1 MEKGLKEALSE
12 LIYNITIAMTDASL
26 YSGKH
31 PLVAERVEKC
41 VSILCELLETR
52 NTLSVMILQDEVV
65 VDRQLLSDKGI
76 YARNFIKKMNK
87 KGIEALTF
95 TKPITSRELTEFI
108 TAISR
113 SGKARVSSFPHIMTG
128 KVEVGIKPMVV
139 EEQVLDEAERED
151 EEYKKTY
158 TQDEID
164 KLREAYYNASRFKK
178 LDIVGLEDMV
188 VNFIAVY
195 KREAN
200 ILNLLPRVKTYSEYT
215 YTHATNVSI
224 ISMFQ
229 AESIGLDG
237 PILHQIGIA
246 ALLHDV
252 GKMYVSTSILDKK
265 EALTPDEWEEMKRH
279 SIYGAKYIATLKKAP
294 QLAIISAMEHHMKYD
309 GSGYPQ
315 NGYGRNGQ
323 HLCSQIIAISDFFDA
338 LRTERPYRRPV
349 DTAHVLGL
357 LKHGAGKEFNPFLA
371 NNFIGLMKNLVRTNA
386 SLANSSEEH
395 G

>member
-1 MEKGLKEALSE
+1 MERALKEALSE

-31 PLVAERVEKC
+31 PLVGERVEKC
-41 VSILCELLETR
+41 VSILNGLLETR
-52 NTLSVMILQDEVV
+52 STLSIMILQDEVV
-65 VDRQLLSDKGI
+65 VDRQLLTDKGI
-76 YARNFIKKMNK
+76 YTRNFIKKMNK

-95 TKPITSRELTEFI
+95 TKPITNGELTEFI
-108 TAISR
+108 TAICK
-113 SGKARVSSFPHIMTG
+113 SGKSSISSSPHIMTG
-128 KVEVGIKPMVV
+128 KVEVGIKPMVPEV
-139 EEQVLDEAERED
+139 QVID
-151 EEYKKTY
+151 EEERDNEKYTKTY
-158 TQDEID
+158 TPEEIN
-164 KLREAYYNASRFKK
+164 KLKEAYHSASRFKK

-252 GKMYVSTSILDKK
+252 GKMYVPTSILDKK

-279 SIYGAKYIATLKKAP
+279 SIYGAKYLATLKKVP
-294 QLAIISAMEHHMKYD
+294 KLAIISAMEHHMKYD

-315 NGYGRNGQ
+315 NGYSRNGQ
-323 HLCSQIIAISDFFDA
+323 HLCSQIIAIADFFDA
-338 LRTERPYRRPV
+338 LRTERPYRLPV
-349 DTAHVLGL
+349 DTTHVLGL

-371 NNFIGLMKNLVRTNA
+371 NNFIGIMKNLVGTKT
-386 SLANSSEEH
+386 SQANSSEEH